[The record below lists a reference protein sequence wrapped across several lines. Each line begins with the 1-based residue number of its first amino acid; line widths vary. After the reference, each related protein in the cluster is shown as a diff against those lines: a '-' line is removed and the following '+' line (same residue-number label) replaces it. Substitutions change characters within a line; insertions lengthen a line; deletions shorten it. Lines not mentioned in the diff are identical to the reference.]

1 LVVPVVSVATPT
13 VGSPVTV
20 VTVVEVERA
29 WTDRTQPQVFP
40 LSTVVT
46 AVAEVTEAS
55 VVRRQT
61 ATVETVA
68 TRAVAVT
75 EATVAPVL
83 PWATSPTER
92 PEAMEAS
99 VEREVV
105 VEVHRRGS
113 RVTAAT
119 VVMAD

>member
-1 LVVPVVSVATPT
+1 M
-13 VGSPVTV
+13 
-20 VTVVEVERA
+20 
-29 WTDRTQPQVFP
+29 
-40 LSTVVT
+40 
-46 AVAEVTEAS
+46 
-55 VVRRQT
+55 
-61 ATVETVA
+61 A

-105 VEVHRRGS
+105 VEVQRRGS